1 MIMMILNITAV
12 KEIDSLDMLRRQSV
26 IEKLL
31 QRYPDFCSQIYT
43 NQAHRRIPNL
53 PSLNNCTMLIHF
65 VRNRFCKIMF
75 YGVHLFTFTLLNAH
89 NKQLLMETFVHFCL
103 WDFSLMITLKSCL
116 ANMVCQIKI
125 LTILGVYFFSLNERN
140 YVFFCAS
147 NNTISRILTS
157 RKVFIVF
164 IILQVKT
171 VCVQYKRSN

>member
-75 YGVHLFTFTLLNAH
+75 YGVHLFTFTLLNAPL
-89 NKQLLMETFVHFCL
+89 NGNICTFLPVGFFINDYFKIVSGQHGMLDKNLNNSWCL
-103 WDFSLMITLKSCL
+103 
-116 ANMVCQIKI
+116 
-125 LTILGVYFFSLNERN
+125 FFFTE
-140 YVFFCAS
+140 
-147 NNTISRILTS
+147 
-157 RKVFIVF
+157 
-164 IILQVKT
+164 
-171 VCVQYKRSN
+171 